1 MLNTFT
7 LFLYYAQLY
16 DRREKFLKYE
26 AEKQAWR
33 SIDPHYMSEESD
45 EENLIVHSPSWRST
59 RKFNLQSIATLL
71 CICNHLFHSCF
82 AELSILIKNWTTGW
96 KSITVVL
103 SRASTAKQE

>member
-7 LFLYYAQLY
+7 LFLYY

-33 SIDPHYMSEESD
+33 SIDPHYMSEEESD

-71 CICNHLFHSCF
+71 CIRNHLFHSCF
-82 AELSILIKNWTTGW
+82 AELSNLIERTGQPDGKALQW
-96 KSITVVL
+96 Y
-103 SRASTAKQE
+103 

>member
-1 MLNTFT
+1 M
-7 LFLYYAQLY
+7 YYAQLY

-33 SIDPHYMSEESD
+33 SIDPHYMSEEESD

-71 CICNHLFHSCF
+71 CIRNHLFHSCF